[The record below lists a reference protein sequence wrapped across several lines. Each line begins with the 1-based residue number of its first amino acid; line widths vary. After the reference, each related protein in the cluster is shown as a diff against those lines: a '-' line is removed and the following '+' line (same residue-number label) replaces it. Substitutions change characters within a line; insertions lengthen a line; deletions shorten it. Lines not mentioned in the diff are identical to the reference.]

1 MNSLTPRNREILEWI
16 RDFCLDNQIFPT
28 YRDIQRGF
36 GFKSVAPVQNHIRKL
51 KKAGLV
57 TNDPNKARTLR
68 LVEIE
73 PPEPEISAQE
83 GFLGIPICGRI
94 AAGGMIDLSPEDVE
108 EFIPPDLFSPRC
120 RDSAMARFA
129 LRVQGDSMIGA
140 HILDGDVVILDKPSN
155 PNEAKDRA
163 IVAARVVDDNHAT
176 LKRWQRK
183 GDQVS
188 LIPENPDY
196 PTLQKHISQVLI
208 EGIYVGLIR
217 KML

>member
-1 MNSLTPRNREILEWI
+1 
-16 RDFCLDNQIFPT
+16 
-28 YRDIQRGF
+28 
-36 GFKSVAPVQNHIRKL
+36 
-51 KKAGLV
+51 
-57 TNDPNKARTLR
+57 
-68 LVEIE
+68 
-73 PPEPEISAQE
+73 
-83 GFLGIPICGRI
+83 
-94 AAGGMIDLSPEDVE
+94 
-108 EFIPPDLFSPRC
+108 
-120 RDSAMARFA
+120 
-129 LRVQGDSMIGA
+129 MIGA